1 MARFKKL
8 PLNTHEGKLVYGDGI
23 IDEIVYITVDEIPF
37 VEFYSTS
44 KDKMLNNSIKV
55 SFEKDG
61 VHVDVVIKIH
71 YSQSVSETAFKVQES
86 IRHTVEAMTEFHIA
100 NVNVIIRGIMFDE
113 KTDDKPEEKTS
124 TDNHQQES

>member
-71 YSQSVSETAFKVQES
+71 YS
-86 IRHTVEAMTEFHIA
+86 
-100 NVNVIIRGIMFDE
+100 
-113 KTDDKPEEKTS
+113 
-124 TDNHQQES
+124 